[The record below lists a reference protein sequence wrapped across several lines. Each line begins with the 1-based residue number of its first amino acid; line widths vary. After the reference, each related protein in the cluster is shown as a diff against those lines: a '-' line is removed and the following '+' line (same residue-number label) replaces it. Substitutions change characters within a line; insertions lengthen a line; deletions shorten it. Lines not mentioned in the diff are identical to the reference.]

1 MPKKILLCCAAGMST
16 SLLVTKMKQDAA
28 ARNLDVDIEA
38 LPINE
43 GMDKVDQ
50 VDVILL
56 GPQVGYSKAN
66 FEKVANGR
74 IDVLVIPM
82 ADYGRMNAKKI
93 NDEAMAHI
101 K

>member
-16 SLLVTKMKQDAA
+16 SLLVTKMKPDG
-28 ARNLDVDIEA
+28 LDVEIEA

-43 GMDKVDQ
+43 GLDKVND

-56 GPQVGYSKAN
+56 GPQVGYTKSN
-66 FEKVANGR
+66 FEQAAAGR
-74 IDVLVIPM
+74 INVTVIPM

-93 NDEAMAHI
+93 NDEAM
-101 K
+101 KLMK